1 MIRHVVELFLYQG
14 RKNTNTNP
22 SNVSCP
28 SNPCMILFCSV
39 PLLNLPEPL
48 FARPAKLSA
57 PRSIEC
63 FFSWFRWTNRISSPY
78 STMCTTA
85 CSRCR
90 HECVVTSAI
99 VHFAVCTSTSANCR
113 THRGHVPMWA
123 NDSKPLVSLAF
134 CTSSILPDNRN
145 NRAEPACGTRSRS
158 DRSAGS
164 AARQQS
170 LAIIRVQVTRTE
182 YNELQWI

>member
-1 MIRHVVELFLYQG
+1 
-14 RKNTNTNP
+14 
-22 SNVSCP
+22 
-28 SNPCMILFCSV
+28 
-39 PLLNLPEPL
+39 
-48 FARPAKLSA
+48 
-57 PRSIEC
+57 
-63 FFSWFRWTNRISSPY
+63 
-78 STMCTTA
+78 
-85 CSRCR
+85 
-90 HECVVTSAI
+90 
-99 VHFAVCTSTSANCR
+99 
-113 THRGHVPMWA
+113 MWA

-182 YNELQWI
+182 YNELQCIEHVDPKQIELTYDLWKPLFVCLVHRREQCRFETYRDYVFYRHF